1 MQETHF
7 SREFDGVLVPY
18 SYYEEFSNHL
28 RQRREHAVCAGK
40 SFQPRY
46 LVPWCLVTKKGE
58 TKELELSIAMAALRR
73 CRLPLQH
80 WHRRIFF
87 SQCLISLRMKLSCL
101 SKGCHFQYWEVS
113 FLCLV
118 QRTYQVTWAVVSVEL
133 DEAAP
138 DIPRRR
144 RK

>member
-7 SREFDGVLVPY
+7 SWEFDGVLVPY

-58 TKELELSIAMAALRR
+58 TKELELSIAMAAPSTLAPQDILFSVSHQSKDEAIVSFQRAS
-73 CRLPLQH
+73 LPILGS
-80 WHRRIFF
+80 F
-87 SQCLISLRMKLSCL
+87 ISLLSSEDL
-101 SKGCHFQYWEVS
+101 SGDLGCG
-113 FLCLV
+113 
-118 QRTYQVTWAVVSVEL
+118 QRGAGRSSSGHTSATKKV
-133 DEAAP
+133 
-138 DIPRRR
+138 R
-144 RK
+144 